1 LGRIAIPSTQRI
13 FWREKAA
20 IGKRKG
26 RFRQLLEGAA
36 RFLLQPRL
44 YLLVSS
50 ASALRRRGMNNGSG
64 GTGGLSL
71 DLNSVAAPSYGA
83 MRTYT
88 PKYCEMCGKSFLKL
102 VISTVRDCAECRE
115 RTAKREAEM
124 ATPLPPERDVDY
136 AKGWENR
143 RARAAHA
150 LSMREAQGAVLNE
163 ILAPILKRKSA

>member
-1 LGRIAIPSTQRI
+1 
-13 FWREKAA
+13 
-20 IGKRKG
+20 
-26 RFRQLLEGAA
+26 
-36 RFLLQPRL
+36 
-44 YLLVSS
+44 
-50 ASALRRRGMNNGSG
+50 MNNGSG

-124 ATPLPPERDVDY
+124 AVTPPLDTADY
-136 AKGWENR
+136 AQGWKTR

-150 LSMREAQGAVLNE
+150 LSMRETA
-163 ILAPILKRKSA
+163 